1 LGEVSMAL
9 VTAASARPG
18 TVVQLAER
26 ACVGY
31 DVARFKASALVRS
44 GALVALTDERP
55 RVLAAP
61 SAAVRND
68 TPACND
74 YGLRVLPRS
83 FWECVERSSVDDDE
97 EGCGMR

>member
-1 LGEVSMAL
+1 MG
-9 VTAASARPG
+9 PG

-44 GALVALTDERP
+44 GALVPLTDGRP
-55 RVLAAP
+55 RVLAAAGSCP
-61 SAAVRND
+61 PGAPRAAD
-68 TPACND
+68 TACD
-74 YGLRVLPRS
+74 GYGLRVLPRS
-83 FWECVERSSVDDDE
+83 FWECVERSSLDDDDE